1 MQPGGAGER
10 GASSILVD
18 ERRGALVT
26 PEAVLVD
33 LPTATIGSRCLAKA
47 LDLLIEIVGAALLL
61 AIPTVLGL
69 RGTVLLV
76 TASIVSPLILFA
88 YPAAWEARWRGR
100 TPGKAALGLRVVSDD
115 GGPIG
120 PRHAIIR
127 AVLGP
132 VDVIGGAASM
142 LLSSRDRRLGDLV
155 AGTLVLRDRT
165 EAVAGPPFWFSA
177 PPGWEGFTESLA
189 TVDITS
195 TEQAVIRS
203 FLLRW
208 AEFSRPARLDLA
220 AWLARP
226 LVNRLG
232 HQVPSA
238 MPPDLYLLCL
248 TVARQNQ
255 DHRRSFA
262 APPSSSPPAP
272 DPGSLGSA
280 GGSGPAPVGPALV
293 GPAPVP
299 PATPGWGPPA
309 GRRIPTITPPA

>member
-1 MQPGGAGER
+1 MEPGGAGKR
-10 GASSILVD
+10 GASSIPVD
-18 ERRGALVT
+18 DRRGALVT
-26 PEAVLVD
+26 PEAILVD
-33 LPTATIGSRCLAKA
+33 LSTATIGSRCLAKA
-47 LDLLIEIVGAALLL
+47 LDLLIEIVAAALLL

-69 RGTVLLV
+69 GGAVLVV
-76 TASIVSPLILFA
+76 TASIVSFLILFA
-88 YPAAWEARWRGR
+88 YPAVWEARWRGR
-100 TPGKAALGLRVVSDD
+100 TPGKAALGLRVVSDE

-155 AGTLVLRDRT
+155 AGTLVLRDRS

-177 PPGWEGFTESLA
+177 PPGWEGFTESLG
-189 TVDITS
+189 TLDITS

-208 AEFSRPARLDLA
+208 AEFSPPARLDLA

-232 HQVPSA
+232 HQVPAA

-255 DHRRSFA
+255 DHRRSVP
-262 APPSSSPPAP
+262 APPSSSPPAHDAGP
-272 DPGSLGSA
+272 LGPPGVF
-280 GGSGPAPVGPALV
+280 GPAPVE
-293 GPAPVP
+293 PAPVGSAP
-299 PATPGWGPPA
+299 VGSATPGWGPPA
-309 GRRIPTITPPA
+309 GRPVPTITPPA